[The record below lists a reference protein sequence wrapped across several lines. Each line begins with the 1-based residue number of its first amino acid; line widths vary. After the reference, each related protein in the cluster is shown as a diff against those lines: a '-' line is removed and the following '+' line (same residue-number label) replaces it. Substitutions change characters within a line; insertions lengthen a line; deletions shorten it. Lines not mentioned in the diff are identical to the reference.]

1 MGNPL
6 KKAGEWLAKAMT
18 DKLLEPI
25 TALQEQ
31 VTTLSATVEDKHA
44 SDPAALECDLSLL
57 DDRICYLIDKA
68 RERGYTTA
76 GERRRVDRM
85 HQAYRARG
93 GNHGEEMEYERY
105 CKLPTEEEWNR
116 YRTQA

>member
-6 KKAGEWLAKAMT
+6 QKVGEWLVKAMT
-18 DKLLEPI
+18 EKLVEPI
-25 TALQEQ
+25 TAMQEQ
-31 VTTLSATVEDKHA
+31 LDKLEQTVESKHA
-44 SDPAALECDLSLL
+44 SAPAALEGDLSVL
-57 DDRICYLIDKA
+57 DDRSCYMIAKA

-116 YRTQA
+116 YRVQE